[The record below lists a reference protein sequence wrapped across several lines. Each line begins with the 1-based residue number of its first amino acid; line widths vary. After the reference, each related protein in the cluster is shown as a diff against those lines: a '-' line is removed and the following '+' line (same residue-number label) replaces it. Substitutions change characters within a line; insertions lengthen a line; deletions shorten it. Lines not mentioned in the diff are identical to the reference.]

1 MPAVSALLP
10 PVPVLI
16 ADARDALWLT
26 SDGEVEVVS
35 HAEARARATK
45 GPTLLCY
52 AALQA
57 RYLGGTRFPAFDV
70 LELFAFIRPATFAV
84 PTPAGLAA
92 ALGFVPP
99 ADRAAEAMSLLRAVE
114 ELLTRAQTT
123 VRDPAGHRLIAAMAR
138 GGWPWAKPLARAI
151 GIALDQPAAHGA
163 DRLGLDVWTRLPAWE
178 AEPPPDPPSDRAVT
192 AAEAEDRLRDLVGV
206 DAEARPQQASYA
218 RAAAAAFAPRDQ
230 AGAPNVVLAEAG
242 TGTGKTLGYVA
253 SASVWAEKNLGA
265 VWVSTFTKNLQRQ
278 IDQELDRLY
287 PQPAIKRQKVV
298 VRKGRENYLCLLNL
312 EEAASRAA
320 LGGSSVAL
328 GLVARWAEAT
338 RDGDIVSGDFPA
350 WLADL
355 ARFAPTLGLAHHRG
369 ECVYAACPHYSRC
382 YAERSIR
389 AARRADIVIA
399 NHALVL
405 AQAGSAEDEDPR
417 IPTRYVF
424 DEGHHLFD
432 AADSAYAA
440 HLSGTEM
447 SELRRWL
454 RGEGRRQN
462 RIRGLERRVGDLI
475 AGDADAATDLA
486 QAMKAASV
494 LPGPGWLARVTEGRA
509 EGAAEAFLAA
519 AATHVTAR
527 STGPAG
533 TGYGEE
539 AEATALGEPLRRAG
553 AALAAGLGALNR
565 PLTRLNRA
573 LAAKLDAE
581 AADLESATRLKVEA
595 AMRSLAFRSAM
606 LTAWLGMLEAIVDQV
621 SVAAANAAP
630 APAGAAAD
638 ADAAGSQAFVD
649 WFAVERTGG
658 RIFDVGLYRH
668 WLDPTLPFARTVL
681 ARAHGA
687 VITSATLRDRAL
699 PAEADGTAWQTA
711 EIRTGTLHLPLPAK
725 RVSVLSPFDYA
736 RATRIFVV
744 TDVQRDQPDQ
754 IAAAYRELFLAA
766 GGGAL
771 GLFTAIARLK
781 RTYAKIADP
790 LTQAGVKLLAQHI
803 DPMDVGT
810 LVDIFRSERDTCL
823 LGTDAVRDGV
833 DVPGPSLRLIVF
845 DRVPWPRPGILHRAR
860 REAFGGKY
868 YDEMIVRLRLKQAF
882 GRLIRR
888 AGDTGVF
895 VLLDRMT
902 PSRLLDAFPENVAV
916 ERVGLAA
923 AVAATRGFLAP

>member
-1 MPAVSALLP
+1 MRAVSALLP

-16 ADARDALWLT
+16 ADARDAFWLT
-26 SDGEVEVVS
+26 PDGEVEVLA
-35 HAEARARATK
+35 HAEARARAIK

-57 RYLGGTRFPAFDV
+57 RYLGGARFPALDV
-70 LELFAFIRPATFAV
+70 LELFAFVRPATFAV
-84 PTPAGLAA
+84 PTPAGIAA
-92 ALGFVPP
+92 ALGLAPP
-99 ADRAAEAMSLLRAVE
+99 ADRAAEAMTLLTAAG
-114 ELLTRAQTT
+114 ELLTQAQTA
-123 VRDPAGHRLIAAMAR
+123 VRDPAGHRSIAAMAR
-138 GGWPWAKPLARAI
+138 GGWPWAAPLARTI
-151 GIALDQPAAHGA
+151 GVALDRPAAHGA
-163 DRLGLDVWTRLPAWE
+163 SGLGLDVWTRIPAWE
-178 AEPPPDPPSDRAVT
+178 PEPPPDPPGDHAVT

-206 DAEARPQQASYA
+206 DAEARPEQASYA
-218 RAAAAAFAPRDQ
+218 KAAAAAFAPRDR

-253 SASVWAEKNLGA
+253 SASVWAEKNQGA

-287 PQPAIKRQKVV
+287 PQRAVKRQKVV

-320 LGGSSVAL
+320 LGGGGIAL

-355 ARFAPTLGLAHHRG
+355 AGFAPTLGLAHRRG
-369 ECVYAACPHYSRC
+369 ECVYAACPHYNRC
-382 YAERSIR
+382 YVERSIR

-417 IPTRYVF
+417 VPTRYVF

-475 AGDADAATDLA
+475 AGDADAASDLA
-486 QAMKAASV
+486 QAIKAASV
-494 LPGPGWLARVTEGRA
+494 LPGPGWLARIAEGRA
-509 EGAAEAFLAA
+509 EGAAEVFLAA
-519 AATHVTAR
+519 AASHVAAR
-527 STGPAG
+527 SAGPAG

-539 AEATALGEPLRRAG
+539 AEATALGKSLRRAC
-553 AALAAGLGALNR
+553 AALAAALSALDR
-565 PLTRLNRA
+565 PLARLKRA
-573 LAAKLDAE
+573 LAVKLDAE
-581 AADLESATRLKVEA
+581 AADLESATRLKIEA
-595 AMRSLAFRSAM
+595 AMRSLEFRSA
-606 LTAWLGMLEAIVDQV
+606 LLAAWLGMLETIIDDVP
-621 SVAAANAAP
+621 STAAKPAP
-630 APAGAAAD
+630 APAAAGDEAD
-638 ADAAGSQAFVD
+638 APDRHAFVD
-649 WFAVERTGG
+649 WFAVERAGG

-699 PAEADGTAWQTA
+699 SADAAGPAWQTA
-711 EIRTGTLHLPLPAK
+711 QVRTGTLHLPLPAK
-725 RVSVLSPFDYA
+725 LVSVPSPFDYA

-744 TDVQRDQPDQ
+744 TDVPRDQPDQ

-790 LTQAGVKLLAQHI
+790 LTQAGIKLLAQHI
-803 DPMDVGT
+803 DPMDTGT

-860 REAFGGKY
+860 RAAFGGKY

-902 PSRLLDAFPENVAV
+902 PSRLLDAFPQDVAV
-916 ERVGLAA
+916 ERIGLAA
-923 AVAATRGFLAP
+923 AVAATRAFLAP